1 MKSLKILLVDDD
13 IDFGKLICMGLNKLD
28 YKVHFQTSLAG
39 IEEAIRQFSPSMI
52 VLDVEIG
59 DENGI
64 EKARELLSQ
73 FPSLPILF
81 ISSHTDISFI
91 TEGIAAG
98 GVHYLKKPFDLRE
111 LDVYIKRFVNKQQI
125 GKNIHMGNYFLIS
138 ETSKL
143 YYNDLFIQQISPLK
157 KNALVLFWQNKNK
170 PVSHDALS
178 DALWGKTYTSDLD
191 PSIHNL
197 ISKLRKLLD
206 KDERVWISTVK
217 GVGYQLTLL

>member
-1 MKSLKILLVDDD
+1 MEPLKVMLVDDD
-13 IDFGKLICMGLNKLD
+13 VDFGQLICMGLNKLD

-59 DENGI
+59 EENGI
-64 EKARELLSQ
+64 EKARELLSL
-73 FPSLPILF
+73 FPSIPILF
-81 ISSHTDISFI
+81 VSSHTDISFV

-98 GVHYLKKPFDLRE
+98 GVHYLKKPFDIRE

-125 GKNIHMGNYFLIS
+125 GKDIHMGNYFLIS

-143 YYNDLFIQQISPLK
+143 HYNDLFIKQISPLE
-157 KNALVLFWQNKNK
+157 KNALVLFWNNKNK
-170 PVSHDALS
+170 PVSNDALS
-178 DALWGKTYTSDLD
+178 DALWGRNYTSALD

-206 KDERVWISTVK
+206 KDERLWISTVK